1 MEGLNETQ
9 MQQVAAAIEQ
19 SKEAN
24 NNIIGKFLKD
34 ADDKLA
40 KMEEVAQA
48 LFTEVATQTKR
59 VDERV
64 VDLNLLKDIALSQT
78 SNLNDRSLEI
88 EQKLLAIEKKFIEA
102 DVQHSDLITNLGEF
116 GEKQTTALSALRA
129 NIDLWANGF
138 QARIESQVGGL
149 GGMQGSAGGAEKEKK
164 GPRVDRKEVAVWKL
178 PDNVGK
184 DGFRHWIDAV
194 DNQLE
199 AVHSLPFPELV
210 LERVRRSKVEVGKV
224 EFEKILEDV
233 MHDNDTVE
241 VDLAASWQFVEKSR
255 ILHTYF
261 TAKINTELHGKCI
274 SITNK
279 HGFEMYRRICEA
291 VDAVP

>member
-40 KMEEVAQA
+40 KLEEVAQA

-64 VDLNLLKDIALSQT
+64 VDLNVLKDIALSQT

-88 EQKLLAIEKKFIEA
+88 EQKLLAIEKKFIVA

-116 GEKQTTALSALRA
+116 GEKQNTCLSALRA
-129 NIDLWANGF
+129 NIEMWANGF
-138 QARIESQVGGL
+138 QTRIESQVGGL
-149 GGMQGSAGGAEKEKK
+149 GGMQASAGGAEKEKK
-164 GPRVDRKEVAVWKL
+164 GPQVGCKEVAVWKL
-178 PDNVGK
+178 PDNVDK

-210 LERVRRSKVEVGKV
+210 LERVRRSQVEVGKA
-224 EFEKILEDV
+224 EFEKILDDV
-233 MHDNDTVE
+233 MRDHDTVE
-241 VDLAASWQFVEKSR
+241 VDLTTSWQFVEKRAGSCTR
-255 ILHTYF
+255 T
-261 TAKINTELHGKCI
+261 
-274 SITNK
+274 SW
-279 HGFEMYRRICEA
+279 RS
-291 VDAVP
+291 